1 MKNDLFDEFD
11 DDAIP
16 LKRRPKEKTPVTPA
30 RSAVPVRTARPSAG
44 TSASR
49 ISTAQ
54 TRTSSASATVKR
66 ATPVAAKSTSAPS
79 AAKPVSSSSSQS
91 GSRPQQKR
99 ASVSRTVRAI
109 PATKQKRYTEEE
121 DRGQIAVTRREKAA
135 APKKKY
141 FGKVYLIYLGVLLI
155 LAAVFLFYVHSLLV
169 DFEASQVDN
178 IISAKLDSIKSAAAA
193 GKIEKEISLDSIKEQ
208 YEPTEE
214 ELKSYQHAFAVGDLT
229 YKKSRSGL
237 SSDTV
242 TYDIYLNGF
251 SIGNLVMKTL
261 KEDTVLAIFP
271 ITEWAMISC
280 EAKTFSFDFPA
291 NVTVTSGGEVIEGK
305 PSETEG
311 LLTYTVS
318 SLFHPDTLITD
329 TIGNTVSFNGKE
341 AVSFVYYKVKALT
354 CYDVYFGDKLIDLS
368 KANVTEI
375 DKYQYVKEYCKEI
388 PDLATYELCVID
400 DGSKITVKDKSG
412 ATIEAE
418 TKDNLITAETL
429 PVSDTLPA
437 GLDGNPDPLDM
448 AERWSLF
455 MSRDLAYY
463 GWPNGFYK
471 LAEYLA
477 KDSYYYDRMYSYA
490 TGIDMTFT
498 SGHTLGNPAFINE
511 SVTDYVKFSDRCFS
525 CHIKFDKPM
534 YLDNGLNY
542 VDPLDSTFYF
552 VYVDDTDDGVN
563 NPHWAVIDRQ

>member
-1 MKNDLFDEFD
+1 MKNDLFDEYE

-16 LKRRPKEKTPVTPA
+16 LKRRPKEKASGTPA
-30 RSAVPVRTARPSAG
+30 RSAAPVRTARPAAG

-49 ISTAQ
+49 TSSAAA
-54 TRTSSASATVKR
+54 RTSSASAAVKR
-66 ATPVAAKSTSAPS
+66 TASSASRPAS
-79 AAKPVSSSSSQS
+79 ASSSDRT
-91 GSRPQQKR
+91 GNRPLQKK
-99 ASVSRTVRAI
+99 AAVSKTVRAI
-109 PATKQKRYTEEE
+109 PAAKQKKVSDEE
-121 DRGQIAVTRREKAA
+121 DRGQIAVTKREKAA

-141 FGKVYLIYLGVLLI
+141 FGKIYLVYLGVLLI

-178 IISAKLDSIKSAAAA
+178 IISAKLDSIKAAASA
-193 GKIEKEISLDSIKEQ
+193 GKLEKEISLDGIKEQ
-208 YEPTEE
+208 YQPTDE
-214 ELKSYQHAFAVGDLT
+214 ELKSYQNAFAIGELT

-251 SIGNLVMKTL
+251 NIGNLVMKTL

-341 AVSFVYYKVKALT
+341 AVSFVYYTVKALT
-354 CYDVYFGDKLIDLS
+354 CYDVYYGDKPVSIS
-368 KANVTEI
+368 KAKVTGI
-375 DKYQYVKEYCKEI
+375 DKYQYVKEYCDEI

-400 DGSKITVKDKSG
+400 DGSSISVKDKSG
-412 ATIEAE
+412 AVVEAV
-418 TKDNLITAETL
+418 TKDNVITAETL
-429 PVSDTLPA
+429 PVSDTLPT
-437 GLDGNPDPLDM
+437 GLEGDPDPLDM

-455 MSRDLAYY
+455 MSQDLAYY

-477 KDSYYYDRMYSYA
+477 KGSYYYDSMYKYA
-490 TGIDMTFT
+490 TGIDITFT
-498 SGHTLGNPAFINE
+498 SGHSLGNPAFVNE

-534 YLDNGLNY
+534 YLSTGLNI

-552 VYVDDTDDGVN
+552 IYVDDTDDGVN